1 MLLGIN
7 GKIGSGKDTVGSMIQ
22 YLTSECSNPNGKHF
36 RTYQQF
42 VVKSSQG
49 NNDYQ
54 HWYESDWEIKKF
66 AEKLKQVAS
75 LLTGIP
81 RYKFEDQEFKK
92 TNLGPEWNK
101 KVFTGEWISGI
112 PIDSDTQMSVRTL
125 LQKLG
130 TEALRQGLHTNTWV
144 NALFSEYTPLI
155 DDMPFVQSDMDM
167 EYLRNT
173 YPKWIITDMRFPNE
187 LQSVVGR
194 GGITIRVTR
203 PGTDVGNHPSET
215 ALDEYPMNYEIVNDG
230 TLDELLVQVKDI
242 LKQLNIIQ

>member
-1 MLLGIN
+1 MLIGIN

-22 YLTSECSNPNGKHF
+22 YLTSECSNPNGKYF

-42 VVKSSQG
+42 VENGNPG
-49 NNDYQ
+49 NNDFQ

-92 TNLGPEWNK
+92 TYLGPDWNIY
-101 KVFTGEWISGI
+101 FPNEDR
-112 PIDSDTQMSVRTL
+112 PEQMSVRTM

-130 TEALRQGLHTNTWV
+130 TEALRDGLHTNTWV
-144 NALFSEYTPLI
+144 NALFSEYTCLDDTNRASMGNVI
-155 DDMPFVQSDMDM
+155 DYSDC
-167 EYLRNT
+167 EF
-173 YPKWIITDMRFPNE
+173 PKWIITDMRFPNE
-187 LQSVVGR
+187 LQSVIDR

-203 PGTDVGNHPSET
+203 PGTGVGNHPSET
-215 ALDEYPMNYEIVNDG
+215 ALDAYTMNYEIVNDG
-230 TLDELLVQVKDI
+230 TLDDLLNKVRAI
-242 LKQLNIIQ
+242 LGNLNII

>member
-7 GKIGSGKDTVGSMIQ
+7 GKISSGKDTVGSMIQ

-92 TNLGPEWNK
+92 TVLGKEWNYIFK
-101 KVFTGEWISGI
+101 DWNGVRPFGHEELVEK
-112 PIDSDTQMSVRTL
+112 QMSVREF

-130 TEALRQGLHTNTWV
+130 TEALRDGLHTNTWV
-144 NALFSEYTPLI
+144 NALFSDYKIIGQEYEEDGPSQI
-155 DDMPFVQSDMDM
+155 IKNDV
-167 EYLRNT
+167 
-173 YPKWIITDMRFPNE
+173 YPDWIITDMRFPNE
-187 LQSVVGR
+187 LQSVVDR

-215 ALDEYPMNYEIVNDG
+215 ALDAYTMNYEIVNDG
-230 TLDELLVQVKDI
+230 TLDDLLNKVRAI
-242 LKQLNIIQ
+242 LGNLNII